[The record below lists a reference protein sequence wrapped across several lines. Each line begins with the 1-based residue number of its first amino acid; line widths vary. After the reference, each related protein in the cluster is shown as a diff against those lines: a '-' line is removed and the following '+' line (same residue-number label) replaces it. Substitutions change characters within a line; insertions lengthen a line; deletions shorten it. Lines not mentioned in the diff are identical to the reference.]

1 MAPYMRDESAER
13 APGGQAQDPPP
24 ASAGAGS
31 VGTFPWRSEPADAA
45 DAGHVGGD
53 GRRGD
58 ATRQAQYVL
67 ADSGARLFAR
77 ILDGVLLVGVA
88 LALVVP
94 AAVAA
99 GTGTVRVMMLLFVA
113 GAVLALLYEPLM
125 IARNGQTVGK
135 ILLRV
140 RVVRADG
147 SGVPGM
153 GRSFRRWAVPGLLA
167 FIPFVGWLLTLA
179 CYASLLWDRSK
190 QGWHDK
196 AAGTVV
202 VRA

>member
-1 MAPYMRDESAER
+1 MAPYMRDESVHR
-13 APGGQAQDPPP
+13 APAGQAQDSPP
-24 ASAGAGS
+24 AGAGADS
-31 VGTFPWRSEPADAA
+31 VGKFPWRSEPVGS
-45 DAGHVGGD
+45 AGTARVGGD
-53 GRRGD
+53 DRRSD

-77 ILDGVLLVGVA
+77 ILDGVLLLGVT

-94 AAVAA
+94 ASVAA
-99 GTGTVRVMMLLFVA
+99 GTAVVRVMMLLFVV
-113 GAVLALLYEPLM
+113 GAVVGLLYEPLM

-135 ILLRV
+135 MLLRV

-147 SGVPGM
+147 SGVPSV
-153 GRSFRRWAVPGLLA
+153 GRSFRRWAVPGVLA
-167 FIPFVGWLLTLA
+167 FIPFVGWLLTLV
-179 CYASLLWDRSK
+179 CYGSLLWDRSK